1 MVVAVEGML
10 QRSVIYETVE
20 DGGGPVQGGSILAVR
35 SFVQLAIES
44 LLSRQPRNQR
54 WADHKPLVLMMF
66 CTTGWMSVVSVD
78 GQQARPPDVST
89 FARAISGERGVGV
102 SGQLF
107 VRKRLVW

>member
-54 WADHKPLVLMMF
+54 
-66 CTTGWMSVVSVD
+66 
-78 GQQARPPDVST
+78 
-89 FARAISGERGVGV
+89 
-102 SGQLF
+102 
-107 VRKRLVW
+107 

>member
-20 DGGGPVQGGSILAVR
+20 EGGGSVQGGSILAVR

-54 WADHKPLVLMMF
+54 
-66 CTTGWMSVVSVD
+66 
-78 GQQARPPDVST
+78 
-89 FARAISGERGVGV
+89 
-102 SGQLF
+102 
-107 VRKRLVW
+107 